1 MFGFEQWEQLYKYT
15 EATRKGGG
23 SDELTESLNTLD
35 KSSQTNSDGGT
46 ELARRSYFGR
56 IQYDYAD
63 KYLFEANL
71 RADASSRFPKDNRWG
86 VFPAFSAGWRISEEN
101 FIKDNLNWM
110 SNLKLRLG
118 WGRTGNEE
126 LSDIYPAVAT
136 YAYGSYMFGNTLN
149 TTAYEARYVNS
160 ALQWATVTNYEVGLD
175 AGFLDNKLGFELSVY
190 KKKQMTC
197 Y

>member
-1 MFGFEQWEQLYKYT
+1 
-15 EATRKGGG
+15 
-23 SDELTESLNTLD
+23 
-35 KSSQTNSDGGT
+35 
-46 ELARRSYFGR
+46 
-56 IQYDYAD
+56 
-63 KYLFEANL
+63 
-71 RADASSRFPKDNRWG
+71 
-86 VFPAFSAGWRISEEN
+86 
-101 FIKDNLNWM
+101 M

-160 ALQWATVTNYEVGLD
+160 ALQWLTVTNYEIGLD
-175 AGFLDNKLGFELSVY
+175 AGFLNNKLGFELSVY
-190 KKKQMTC
+190 KKKRMIC